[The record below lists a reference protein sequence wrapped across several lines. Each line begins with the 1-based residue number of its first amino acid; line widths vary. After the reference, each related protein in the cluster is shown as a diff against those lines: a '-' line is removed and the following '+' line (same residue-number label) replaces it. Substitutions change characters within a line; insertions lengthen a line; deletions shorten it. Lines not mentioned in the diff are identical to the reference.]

1 MSDLIKLGIKIAKA
15 THHEASEAEEDKLS
29 EAIYIVEMKDPNTFN
44 PVWVE
49 LARFKN
55 DMFRAIA
62 YAKDHSFTNYEHLYR
77 VIQDKNDIKETV
89 WHS

>member
-15 THHEASEAEEDKLS
+15 AHHEASEAEEDKLS
-29 EAIYIVEMKDPNTFN
+29 EAIYLVEMKDPNTFN

-62 YAKDHSFTNYEHLYR
+62 YAKDHSFTSYEHLYR

>member
-15 THHEASEAEEDKLS
+15 AHHEASEAEKDKLS

-77 VIQDKNDIKETV
+77 VIQKKNNIEETV